1 MRPPVPAAVQLHVWR
16 LPPRRLAAAL
26 PRLAQDAR
34 SLRRTPGCRF
44 AKLLGTGTGR
54 TFTASDVDPT
64 RWALLTCWVGEVPE
78 LAPVRRWDALAISRW
93 SLRLE
98 PQASVGRWSG
108 REPFGTPVPRRRVG
122 PVVALTRARLRPSRA
137 VRFWSAVPPVSAALH
152 DAPGLRT
159 AFGVGEAPLGL
170 QGTFSMWDDE
180 QALKA
185 FAYEGKAHRE
195 VMDRT
200 PTEGW
205 YAEELF
211 ARFAVLEEKGSPP

>member
-1 MRPPVPAAVQLHVWR
+1 MRPPVPAAVSLHVWR
-16 LPPRRLAAAL
+16 LPPRALPALL
-26 PRLAQDAR
+26 PRLAHDAR
-34 SLRRTPGCRF
+34 AVRRTPGCRF

-64 RWALLTCWVGEVPE
+64 RWALLTCWSAEVPD
-78 LAPVRRWDALAISRW
+78 LPAARRWDALATSCW
-93 SLRLE
+93 SLRLA
-98 PQASVGRWSG
+98 PQSSVGRWSG
-108 REPFGTPVPRRRVG
+108 REPFGSPVPRRREG
-122 PVVALTRARLRPSRA
+122 PVVALTRARLRPSKA

-170 QGTFSMWDDE
+170 QGTLSVWEDE

-185 FAYEGKAHRE
+185 FAYEGAAHRA

-211 ARFAVLEEKGSPP
+211 ARFAVLDEQGSPA